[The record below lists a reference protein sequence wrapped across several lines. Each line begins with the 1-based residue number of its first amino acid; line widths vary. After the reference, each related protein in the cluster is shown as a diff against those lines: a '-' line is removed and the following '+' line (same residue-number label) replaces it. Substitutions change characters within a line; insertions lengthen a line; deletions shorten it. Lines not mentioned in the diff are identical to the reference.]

1 MLARVLFIVAIVLV
15 ALDVY
20 ALTDVFLTSRDR
32 IRALPKF
39 LWAFVIV
46 LITPVGAI
54 LWFVVG
60 KVRPGKAAPFVA
72 LDDDPRF
79 SSSPVENVD
88 ERIARLE
95 EELRRLDDED
105 DNLPPRDGLT

>member
-1 MLARVLFIVAIVLV
+1 MLARVVFIVAIVLI

-20 ALTDVFLTSRDR
+20 ALTDVILTTRER

-54 LWFVVG
+54 LWFVLG
-60 KVRPGKAAPFVA
+60 KVRPGNSAKFIAP
-72 LDDDPRF
+72 DDDPRF
-79 SSSPVENVD
+79 SSSTVENVD

-105 DNLPPRDGLT
+105 DLPPRGGLT

>member
-20 ALTDVFLTSRDR
+20 ALTDVILTTRGR

-54 LWFVVG
+54 LWFVLG
-60 KVRPGKAAPFVA
+60 KVRPGNQTRVIAP
-72 LDDDPRF
+72 DDDPRF
-79 SSSPVENVD
+79 SSSTVENVD

-105 DNLPPRDGLT
+105 DFPPRDGLT